1 MKRPSPSLTMVAVLV
16 YAILVGGQ
24 LGYAQLTPTFY
35 EQSCPN
41 VSFIIR
47 EVIQEAMLTDPRID
61 ASLIRLHFHDCFVNG
76 CDGSILLDT
85 TDTMEGEKEAAG
97 NNNSARGFDVV
108 DKMKASLES
117 ACPAT
122 VSCADILTIAAQE
135 SVSLAGGPTW
145 TNLLGRRD
153 SLTAN
158 RTQANIS
165 LPSPFA
171 SLDVLKDNF
180 AAVGLDNISDLVAL
194 SGAHSF
200 GQAQCRTFRDRIY
213 NSPEL
218 PLNSTYN
225 VTLSKICAQNGT
237 ADGSARTQLD
247 STTPNVFDNKYFSNL
262 QLARGLLE
270 SDQVLFSTPGADTI
284 EIVNNFSANQ
294 TAFFESFVE
303 AMIRMGN
310 ISPLTGTD
318 GEIRLN
324 CSRKNGDLAG
334 AGIRLVTSM

>member
-1 MKRPSPSLTMVAVLV
+1 MKLPCSLLMVVAVLV
-16 YAILVGGQ
+16 YAILFGGQ
-24 LGYAQLTPTFY
+24 LAYAQLTPTFY
-35 EQSCPN
+35 DQSCPN

-61 ASLIRLHFHDCFVNG
+61 GSLIRLHFHDCFVNG

-158 RTQANIS
+158 RTQANIN

-171 SLDVLKDNF
+171 SLDELKANF
-180 AAVGLDNISDLVAL
+180 AAVGLDNVSDLVAL
-194 SGAHSF
+194 SGAHTF

-225 VTLSKICAQNGT
+225 ITLSKICTQNGT
-237 ADGSARTQLD
+237 TDGTARTQLD

-262 QLARGLLE
+262 QFARGLLE

-284 EIVNNFSANQ
+284 EIVDNFSANQ
-294 TAFFESFVE
+294 AVFFESFVE

-310 ISPLTGTD
+310 ISPLTGTE

-324 CSRKNGDLAG
+324 CSRKNEDTIG